1 MFIKSKW
8 ILIKFH
14 LGQRKF
20 CFPDFLKVLIGA
32 GWVNSDLFSLSQTPR
47 AYKPLT
53 PPHHHP
59 TPPHPI
65 NPIPYPSPL
74 TPDNSHLIIHPSS
87 LTHHNSPLNSD
98 KSSLT
103 PHSSL
108 ET

>member
-32 GWVNSDLFSLSQTPR
+32 GWVNSDLYSLSQTPR

-59 TPPHPI
+59 TPLPRTPSTPYLIPHH
-65 NPIPYPSPL
+65 SP
-74 TPDNSHLIIHPSS
+74 LIIHTS
-87 LTHHNSPLNSD
+87 
-98 KSSLT
+98 
-103 PHSSL
+103 
-108 ET
+108 